1 MDALWI
7 TGGLAGGVGMLLGSR
22 LGAWFSNRS
31 IEPAVTPDTPC
42 HEQSTTDMQGLLDT
56 IESPIGIQNASNG
69 SWRLNRACL
78 RLLGI
83 SADAT
88 AAETSRALTAFLP
101 PTMQAPPW
109 QTEQAWTEQVARP
122 GPPESLHRVTL
133 WPLRD
138 QACQIKS
145 RIVMIQ
151 DLSVESR
158 LRTSLQ
164 RELDQQR
171 REVETTRQELERQRH
186 DQERLVAN
194 ISHEV
199 RTPLN
204 HILAY
209 ATCLT
214 EGMFGPLTSEQEDA
228 LEKVARGAERIN
240 NLVNDVL
247 DFARLESGR
256 VHLDLQPC
264 PIDIWIDQAMQ
275 YFSAQAIR
283 RGIRF
288 EKVLAP
294 DLPVV
299 DGDLEKLT
307 QVVGN
312 LLSNAFKFTPDGG
325 RIHIEADHIDDV
337 LQLRVTDEGPG
348 IPREFQ
354 DRLFERFFQVDGSTT
369 RAHGGTGLGLAI
381 AAHIVHLHHGEIR
394 LESEPGAGATFIV
407 ELPVSPA
414 IAKLEGLVSPPEVVA
429 TKP

>member
-1 MDALWI
+1 
-7 TGGLAGGVGMLLGSR
+7 
-22 LGAWFSNRS
+22 
-31 IEPAVTPDTPC
+31 
-42 HEQSTTDMQGLLDT
+42 
-56 IESPIGIQNASNG
+56 
-69 SWRLNRACL
+69 
-78 RLLGI
+78 
-83 SADAT
+83 
-88 AAETSRALTAFLP
+88 
-101 PTMQAPPW
+101 
-109 QTEQAWTEQVARP
+109 
-122 GPPESLHRVTL
+122 
-133 WPLRD
+133 
-138 QACQIKS
+138 
-145 RIVMIQ
+145 
-151 DLSVESR
+151 
-158 LRTSLQ
+158 
-164 RELDQQR
+164 
-171 REVETTRQELERQRH
+171 
-186 DQERLVAN
+186 
-194 ISHEV
+194 
-199 RTPLN
+199 
-204 HILAY
+204 
-209 ATCLT
+209 
-214 EGMFGPLTSEQEDA
+214 
-228 LEKVARGAERIN
+228 
-240 NLVNDVL
+240 
-247 DFARLESGR
+247 

-288 EKVLAP
+288 EKVLTP